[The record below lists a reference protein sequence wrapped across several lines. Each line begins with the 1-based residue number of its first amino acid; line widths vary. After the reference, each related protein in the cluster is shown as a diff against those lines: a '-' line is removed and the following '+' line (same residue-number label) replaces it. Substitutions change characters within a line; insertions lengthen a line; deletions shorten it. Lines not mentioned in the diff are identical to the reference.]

1 MTEKEF
7 DEIREVL
14 QKSLSAAKR
23 KNEDWEEALGLKPNE
38 GSSLE
43 RIRRLNDAVASMEG
57 LAREMADVADQRGKL
72 ADHLLEDNARLI
84 KANLELAAKFTESE
98 KNGARYLSERDF
110 YRKVNATLRQE
121 NLDMRETLNMNPRSV
136 YLSHMEHFKSI
147 GVLNAKI
154 KELEADRELLQKR
167 RRSTKGCLTS
177 ERLKAMGLE
186 EQIDKF
192 KAREIVGQMWES
204 ELREVLGIAGPHT
217 RGVKIIDTVKSIL
230 AAKSWQHYE
239 PEIRKME
246 RERVFRKLTSVGPS
260 SKHVHL
266 QQIETK
272 PTAGRTLR
280 TIQYDEQQM
289 SDFLKEE

>member
-1 MTEKEF
+1 MKEC

-14 QKSLSAAKR
+14 KLFELST
-23 KNEDWEEALGLKPNE
+23 NALDHIDDG
-38 GSSLE
+38 
-43 RIRRLNDAVASMEG
+43 IRMSEHALLVMQLDNQRLTKE
-57 LAREMADVADQRGKL
+57 
-72 ADHLLEDNARLI
+72 
-84 KANLELAAKFTESE
+84 NLELTAKLAAPRSSSYKGMQTELRVAIHNLE
-98 KNGARYLSERDF
+98 GT
-110 YRKVNATLRQE
+110 NAALRQE

-136 YLSHMEHFKSI
+136 YLSHVEHPKSI

-167 RRSTKGCLTS
+167 LRSTKRCLTS

-217 RGVKIIDTVKSIL
+217 KGVKIIDTVKSIL

-246 RERVFRKLTSVGPS
+246 RERVFRKLT
-260 SKHVHL
+260 
-266 QQIETK
+266 
-272 PTAGRTLR
+272 TLR
-280 TIQYDEQQM
+280 DLASSGFLGLWKHDKNYQIKYTEQQM
-289 SDFLKEE
+289 SDFLGEGV

>member
-1 MTEKEF
+1 MSEHALLVMQLDNQRLTKE
-7 DEIREVL
+7 
-14 QKSLSAAKR
+14 
-23 KNEDWEEALGLKPNE
+23 
-38 GSSLE
+38 
-43 RIRRLNDAVASMEG
+43 
-57 LAREMADVADQRGKL
+57 
-72 ADHLLEDNARLI
+72 
-84 KANLELAAKFTESE
+84 NLELTAKLAAPRSSSYKGMQTELRVAIHNLE
-98 KNGARYLSERDF
+98 GT
-110 YRKVNATLRQE
+110 NAALRQE

-136 YLSHMEHFKSI
+136 YLSHVEHPKSI

-167 RRSTKGCLTS
+167 LR
-177 ERLKAMGLE
+177 
-186 EQIDKF
+186 KF

-246 RERVFRKLTSVGPS
+246 RERIFRKLTSVGPS